1 MIKLAMVTISV
12 LFAAAC
18 GSSSGESKAASTMPA
33 AGGTAA
39 GGSLYERLGGK
50 PAITVVVDDFVGNV
64 LADDLIKARF
74 AATDGPAFK
83 GKLVDQIC
91 EATGGPC
98 KYTGKNMKESH
109 AGMKISDAEF
119 TALVN
124 DLKKALDKNKVG
136 AREQTELLGAL
147 GGMHDDIVNQ

>member
-1 MIKLAMVTISV
+1 VNKLALVTISI
-12 LFAAAC
+12 LFVAAC
-18 GSSSGESKAASTMPA
+18 GSPSSSGGDSKTAADMKAAS
-33 AGGTAA
+33 
-39 GGSLYERLGGK
+39 GGSLYDRLGGK
-50 PAITVVVDDFVGNV
+50 AAITVVVDDFVGNV
-64 LADDLIKARF
+64 LTDDLIKARF

-98 KYTGKNMKESH
+98 KYTGKTMKESH

-124 DLKKALDKNKVG
+124 DLKKALDKNKVP
-136 AREQTELLGAL
+136 AREQGELLSAL